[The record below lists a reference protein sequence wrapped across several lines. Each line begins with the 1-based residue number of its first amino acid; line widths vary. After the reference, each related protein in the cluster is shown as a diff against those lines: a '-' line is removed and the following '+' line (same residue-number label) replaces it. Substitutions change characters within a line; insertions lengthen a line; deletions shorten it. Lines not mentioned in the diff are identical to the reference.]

1 LSNSLYDISV
11 GSYQQAIGG
20 MITVLAKGAK
30 YAEENDLDA
39 DDFVGLKLYDDML
52 PFLFQVNCARMH
64 TLDALAALKSG
75 EFIAP
80 NSITPRDYQGLQNM
94 LLETLNELDA
104 VSADEVN
111 SAQGDTII
119 FKFGEREIPFT
130 AENFILSFSLPN
142 LNFHTTTAYDILRH
156 QGVPLTKADFLGKMR
171 IGV

>member
-111 SAQGDTII
+111 SAQDDTII
-119 FKFGEREIPFT
+119 FEFGEREISFT
-130 AENFILSFSLPN
+130 AEILFCR
-142 LNFHTTTAYDILRH
+142 FHI
-156 QGVPLTKADFLGKMR
+156 R
-171 IGV
+171 I